1 MILHIGD
8 VLMQQKW
15 HYFMNT
21 LEMQQLLARSFCSQ
35 KLEKYLDT
43 LKEEERE
50 RINECE
56 VKSPELISE
65 NLDQIPNN

>member
-1 MILHIGD
+1 
-8 VLMQQKW
+8 
-15 HYFMNT
+15 MNT
-21 LEMQQLLARSFCSQ
+21 LEMQQPLARSFCSQ